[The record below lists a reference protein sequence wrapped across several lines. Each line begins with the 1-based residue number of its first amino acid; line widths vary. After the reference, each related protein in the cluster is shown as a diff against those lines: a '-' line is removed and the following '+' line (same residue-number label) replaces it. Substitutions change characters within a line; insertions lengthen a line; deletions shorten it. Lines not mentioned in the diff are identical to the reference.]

1 MHIPRALVMV
11 ALILGSGLFLSA
23 CSSAPTS
30 ETTSAPAGS
39 TEPAESSANLSTCE
53 KVIAGYI
60 VQMPDGE
67 FDVCPID
74 TSYATST

>member
-1 MHIPRALVMV
+1 MNIPRARVVV

-39 TEPAESSANLSTCE
+39 TEPAESSANLGTCE
-53 KVIAGYI
+53 KVLALAITVGLMAFALPVALGW
-60 VQMPDGE
+60 
-67 FDVCPID
+67 
-74 TSYATST
+74 